1 MVSCNTTLEE
11 QTSMFADSTRLWDT
25 VTHTQYYSHRRP
37 SVLKGH
43 LPPCRSR
50 RVSSLRPHIG
60 RRSLLSGLQT
70 CDALSKPWEQKQY
83 IPPLC
88 DNPTTSSRAD
98 PHLKYYSHPPHDSHL
113 LDGILPLVP
122 ILQALDILRGLARL
136 L

>member
-25 VTHTQYYSHRRP
+25 VTHTQYYSHRGP

-50 RVSSLRPHIG
+50 RLSSLRPHIG

-70 CDALSKPWEQKQY
+70 CDALFEAMGAETVHTPSLRQ
-83 IPPLC
+83 
-88 DNPTTSSRAD
+88 
-98 PHLKYYSHPPHDSHL
+98 SHY
-113 LDGILPLVP
+113 
-122 ILQALDILRGLARL
+122 
-136 L
+136 